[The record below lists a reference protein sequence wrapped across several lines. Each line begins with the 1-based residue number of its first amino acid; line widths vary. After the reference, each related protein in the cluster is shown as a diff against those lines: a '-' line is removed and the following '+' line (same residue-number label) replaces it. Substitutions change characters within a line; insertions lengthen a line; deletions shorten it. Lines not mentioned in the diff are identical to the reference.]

1 MRLRIRPDASLR
13 TMPRGKPAFS
23 GRGRGRG
30 GAAAKKPASKT
41 KAHQVAKPA
50 VKELPADLSIS
61 TSSEVVP
68 SNILTAL
75 PEFRHAQSFFSSL
88 ERLCPE
94 FAGSVDGHNRCWLGV
109 PGSSISNIVRDA
121 ESAFNATLILGESDT
136 RPVFVKR
143 IHLLDPVSAMEGEYV
158 WPREGALPA
167 PSEPW
172 RNALTKINDP
182 MNEAYVDTLF
192 AACANKL
199 VESGKSPHWCRS
211 YGTFSARVEKYMFN
225 ITDEYGSM
233 RHKPWWRRNQRLG
246 LFKLYD
252 PLTDTSVSPE
262 ASESKFAAEGGA
274 LNADDFEDVSVA
286 DSEKSDESS
295 IEEAEPT
302 LDSCGLGLGLGPVQL
317 TEPKIKLS
325 RITGSSYEG
334 DDDMDSGDS
343 DDTEE
348 EDEDVVYAEFADF
361 PVQVTLLERAEGT
374 LDELLDAE
382 EDDPSLA
389 ETRDARWAA
398 WLFQVIAALSA
409 AQHWYGFVHNDLHT
423 NNIMWVTTADEY
435 LYYRIHKGKGS
446 TVMRVPTYG
455 RIMKIIDF
463 GRATFTLPEPGG
475 FFISDAF
482 YPGHDAG
489 EQYNCEPFY
498 DAEEGDR
505 VEPNPSFDLCRL
517 SVSLLESLY
526 PERPDAVKPVRVMN
540 REGAKIYTETV
551 SGVYNMLWEWLQ
563 DDSGK
568 NVLRRPDGEE
578 RYPDFDLY
586 KAIAAEVHSAVPCLQ
601 LEKPLFAGY
610 KFTGDV
616 GGACVYD
623 LHIH

>member
-1 MRLRIRPDASLR
+1 MRLRIRPDMNLR

-23 GRGRGRG
+23 GRGRGGRGRGRG
-30 GAAAKKPASKT
+30 GGAPPRKT
-41 KAHQVAKPA
+41 VPKAHHVAKPA
-50 VKELPADLSIS
+50 VRDLPANLSVNP
-61 TSSEVVP
+61 SSEVVP
-68 SNILTAL
+68 SSVLAAL

-109 PGSSISNIVRDA
+109 PGSSITNIVRDA
-121 ESAFNATLILGESDT
+121 ESAFNATLIFGEADA
-136 RPVFVKR
+136 RPIFVKR

-158 WPREGALPA
+158 WPRDGALPA

-192 AACANKL
+192 AACASKL
-199 VESGKSPHWCRS
+199 VESGRSPHWCRA
-211 YGTFSARVEKYMFN
+211 YGTFSARADKYMFN

-252 PLTDTSVSPE
+252 PLTDSAVPVE
-262 ASESKFAAEGGA
+262 ATESKFAAEGGI
-274 LNADDFEDVSVA
+274 LDSDDFEDVSVPE
-286 DSEKSDESS
+286 SEKMDESS
-295 IEEAEPT
+295 LEEAEPV
-302 LDSCGLGLGLGPVQL
+302 LDSRGPVQL
-317 TEPKIKLS
+317 SEPKIKLS
-325 RITGSSYEG
+325 RITSSSSSSSGTEADAELS
-334 DDDMDSGDS
+334 DDD
-343 DDTEE
+343 EE
-348 EDEDVVYAEFADF
+348 DDEDVVYAEFTDF

-398 WLFQVIAALSA
+398 WLFQVIAALAA

-423 NNIMWVTTADEY
+423 NNIMWVTTAEEY
-435 LYYRIHKGKGS
+435 LYYRAHKGKS
-446 TVMRVPTYG
+446 SWIARVPTYG

-498 DAEEGDR
+498 DAEEGAR

-526 PERPDAVKPVRVMN
+526 PERPDAVKPVRVLN
-540 REGAKIYTETV
+540 REGAKIYTETT

-563 DDSGK
+563 DDNGK
-568 NVLRRPDGEE
+568 NVLRSPDGEE

-586 KAIAAEVHSAVPCLQ
+586 KAIAAEVHCAVPCLQ
-601 LEKPLFAGY
+601 FERPLFAGY
-610 KFTGDV
+610 KFNGDV
-616 GGACVYD
+616 GGASVYD